1 MSQGR
6 IYAINFV
13 QTDRSS
19 FSRFG
24 PGRAINAL
32 LLLQAVSSCF
42 CIPIIVKSA
51 QEGTEIR
58 VGPGEEEFVP
68 GSAAAVLVIDHKD
81 RVGHMTYDGLRSKGI
96 WEIPRAEDVGQKA
109 DFARRP
115 CGMRSRDGADDG
127 GCGEIADETAAPL
140 HEIPVTRASVLPADL
155 STMLSSKSDAKET
168 EEAEKFAGAVTTT
181 KLIATAKGVESEIVK
196 VEAESKNAEGK
207 DVCSK
212 TYPPQAIVSYTEV
225 RSIQWSPTC
234 LALHP

>member
-6 IYAINFV
+6 IYPINFV

-19 FSRFG
+19 FFCFG

-32 LLLQAVSSCF
+32 LLLQAVSYCF
-42 CIPIIVKSA
+42 CIPIIIKSA

-58 VGPGEEEFVP
+58 VGPGEEQFVP
-68 GSAAAVLVIDHKD
+68 GSAAAVLIVDHKD

-109 DFARRP
+109 DFARWP

-140 HEIPVTRASVLPADL
+140 PFCTLDKESRSDFDEGIAERSAGRTEARVTGIS
-155 STMLSSKSDAKET
+155 
-168 EEAEKFAGAVTTT
+168 
-181 KLIATAKGVESEIVK
+181 
-196 VEAESKNAEGK
+196 
-207 DVCSK
+207 
-212 TYPPQAIVSYTEV
+212 
-225 RSIQWSPTC
+225 
-234 LALHP
+234 

>member
-32 LLLQAVSSCF
+32 PLLQAVSYCF
-42 CIPIIVKSA
+42 CIPIIIESA

-127 GCGEIADETAAPL
+127 GRGELADETAAPL

-155 STMLSSKSDAKET
+155 SNAKET

>member
-13 QTDRSS
+13 WTDSSS
-19 FSRFG
+19 FSCFG

-32 LLLQAVSSCF
+32 LLLQAVSYCF
-42 CIPIIVKSA
+42 CIPIIIESA

-115 CGMRSRDGADDG
+115 CGMRSRDSEDDMEVGASTARRPLG
-127 GCGEIADETAAPL
+127 FLHKLTANLRADPRYLRAHTCSPL
-140 HEIPVTRASVLPADL
+140 RS
-155 STMLSSKSDAKET
+155 
-168 EEAEKFAGAVTTT
+168 
-181 KLIATAKGVESEIVK
+181 
-196 VEAESKNAEGK
+196 
-207 DVCSK
+207 
-212 TYPPQAIVSYTEV
+212 IVSSSLHCSSWLLATYLGPRRV
-225 RSIQWSPTC
+225 RYFSCSSFSQWY
-234 LALHP
+234 